1 MKYKRREKSFNIG
14 AYIYPALG
22 GEEGSALQRVTEVNE
37 ELLSIQSILLNPFK

>member
-1 MKYKRREKSFNIG
+1 MKYKRREKSFNIV

-37 ELLSIQSILLNPFK
+37 ELLSIQSI